1 MGIFYYIMYPFS
13 WLLNL
18 FYVLT
23 GNYGMALICFAV
35 VVKLILF
42 PLSIKGKRGMI
53 QMNMLSGKMQ
63 QLQRQYG
70 KDQQRYQLE
79 VQKLYEREN
88 VNPMSGCLWNFV
100 PLLILIPLYS
110 IIREPM
116 VYMMSLTAEN
126 IAAVADALNWQTVAV
141 ENGWVAADMMAK
153 LVDRLNAGEITSVF
167 QNTGYN
173 QMYLASLITEETL
186 PIVDATLG
194 EAGWGVMAINF
205 SFLGLDLA
213 MLPTWKIWEN
223 FSWPVIGSLLLIAIS
238 AGSSFMFSK
247 ISMRTNQMS
256 TGNKNEQVDKT
267 NKMMTWMMPLM
278 SLWIGFVMP
287 VALCLYWVIQNLLS
301 MVQEVIAGK
310 ILKKDYEAARLAA
323 EERERQEKIDEK
335 RRKEEARLERAR
347 RLEEEKKNKGKK
359 KAEPKTEPGI
369 NKADSKIGMRTYAR
383 GRAYDPN
390 RFGGVFPYV
399 DPNGTPSAETAPEEQ
414 VEEQVT
420 AMEQP
425 AAETAVETTVEAPV
439 ETVMETQEVEVEVEQ
454 IEVEVDEENK
464 EGV

>member
-18 FYVLT
+18 FYVLS
-23 GNYGMALICFAV
+23 GNYGVALICFAV

-42 PLSIKGKRGMI
+42 PFAIKGKKGMI
-53 QMNMLSGKMQ
+53 QMNMVSGKMQ
-63 QLQRQYG
+63 QLQKQYG

-79 VQKLYEREN
+79 VQKLYEKEN
-88 VNPMSGCLWNFV
+88 VNPMNGCLWSFL
-100 PLLILIPLYS
+100 PLLILIPLYQ
-110 IIREPM
+110 IIREPL
-116 VYMMSLTAEN
+116 VYMMSLTADQ
-126 IAAVADALNWQTVAV
+126 IATVAATLNWETVAV
-141 ENGWVAADMMAK
+141 QNGWVTADAMAK
-153 LVDRLNAGEITSVF
+153 LASKVSAGELATVF

-173 QMYLASLITEETL
+173 QMYLASLITNDTL
-186 PIVDATLG
+186 PMIDAALG
-194 EAGWGVMAINF
+194 EAGRGVMAINF

-223 FSWPVIGSLLLIAIS
+223 FSWPVIGSLLLILIS
-238 AGSSFMFSK
+238 ASSSFLFSK
-247 ISMRTNQMS
+247 ISMSTNKMAN
-256 TGNKNEQVDKT
+256 GGAKNDQVDKT

-301 MVQEVIAGK
+301 MVQEIIAGK

-347 RLEEEKKNKGKK
+347 RIEEEKNNKGKK
-359 KAEPKTEPGI
+359 KAEPKEESNI
-369 NKADSKIGMRTYAR
+369 NKTDSTIGMRTYAR
-383 GRAYDPN
+383 GRSYDPN
-390 RFGGVFPYV
+390 RFGGVTPYV
-399 DPNGTPSAETAPEEQ
+399 DPNGTP
-414 VEEQVT
+414 
-420 AMEQP
+420 
-425 AAETAVETTVEAPV
+425 AAETAAEEKA
-439 ETVMETQEVEVEVEQ
+439 
-454 IEVEVDEENK
+454 DENK